1 MPWSSLTLSPVQI
14 AAGEDDRIRDLFTEE
29 WRERAMVRD
38 MALFSTAAGGSI
50 MLYFSPDVQ
59 VRVPSLLRAV
69 GAQPCQAPPP
79 DAALY
84 VGFPGTRIAPDG
96 SGLLK
101 AKRAPRAKPEKV
113 ITPGTLI
120 DGARMYAAS
129 ADAVND
135 ILPNAYHVQSHLL
148 GMSIELALK
157 AYLRSHGW
165 KISQLQELGH
175 NLTKLYNRACKI
187 GLSDTGSRHFT
198 LFVAGHN
205 YQSKLFAYPQTAVFS
220 SIMPWRLRQICAGIV
235 REVFK
240 QIKGQQVFDEMSAKP
255 GLAIQGEYSRDVNP
269 SAWAES
275 EVAAGS
281 PELETSS
288 R

>member
-1 MPWSSLTLSPVQI
+1 
-14 AAGEDDRIRDLFTEE
+14 
-29 WRERAMVRD
+29 
-38 MALFSTAAGGSI
+38 MAIFSADTNGSKT
-50 MLYFSPDVQ
+50 LYFSPDAK
-59 VRVPSLLRAV
+59 VRVPSLVQAV
-69 GAQPCQAPPP
+69 GAQPCQVPPP
-79 DAALY
+79 DAELY
-84 VGFPGTRIAPDG
+84 VGFPGTKISPDG
-96 SGLLK
+96 RGLLK
-101 AKRAPRAKPEKV
+101 PKRAPRAKPEDAV
-113 ITPGTLI
+113 TPGTLI

-135 ILPNAYHVQSHLL
+135 RLPNAYHVQSHLL

-157 AYLRSHGW
+157 AHLRSHGW
-165 KISQLQELGH
+165 KVIQLQELGH

-205 YQSKLFAYPQTAVFS
+205 YQSRLFAYPQTAVFS

-240 QIKGQQVFDEMSAKP
+240 HIKGEDVFTEMAGKP
-255 GLAIQGEYSRDVNP
+255 GLAILSEYSRDTNP